1 MPLTPLLPT
10 KGWAEHWDNTSPHP
24 ITFSVK
30 RGSGEKPHSV
40 PPHLYQ
46 VMRRAGSCLGRASGW
61 VPPCPC
67 SELHRPAR
75 LQEDTCTQHGKS

>member
-1 MPLTPLLPT
+1 MPHTPLLPT

-40 PPHLYQ
+40 PPPLPGHEKGGQL
-46 VMRRAGSCLGRASGW
+46 SG
-61 VPPCPC
+61 
-67 SELHRPAR
+67 
-75 LQEDTCTQHGKS
+75 